1 VSTRA
6 IENGIFR
13 VTVSYCL
20 MRLQKPVHYSAG
32 LTAFAVQRKHA
43 SNGPASFDC
52 IYVALFLYYIVIFI
66 TIGIVLKIRG

>member
-1 VSTRA
+1 
-6 IENGIFR
+6 
-13 VTVSYCL
+13 

-52 IYVALFLYYIVIFI
+52 IYVALLLYYIVIFI
-66 TIGIVLKIRG
+66 CITIGIVLRIRG